1 MLKNNGVIKKGW
13 STKNFSHQTVPE
25 LILGEVIQFQKGLMK
40 NKKIGS
46 HKIEKRGLLLDPSSP
61 RVR

>member
-1 MLKNNGVIKKGW
+1 MLKIMAPSKRGGLPKK
-13 STKNFSHQTVPE
+13 FSYQTVPE